1 MLSAL
6 IVDDEEYGRKALNTL
21 LAEYCPEVSVV
32 ACVGSADEA
41 RAAVVQYAPDV
52 VFLDIEMPDKDG
64 FQFLESVHPDLR
76 TFAVV
81 FVTAYDHYAI
91 KAIKARAVDYL
102 VKPIDIDELRQAVH
116 NLQSYAHE
124 RESRTANPEQYFRQ
138 IEAIIQ
144 QLKPKQDAPTRLHL
158 PVKDG
163 IDFVDLHDI
172 VCCEAASN
180 YSIFSLASGE
190 RLMVSK
196 PTKEFEQVLLAAD
209 FIRVHHSYIVNLQ
222 YVTRYLRD
230 EARESGG
237 YLVLKTGEKVR
248 VSRRKKEEVL
258 DILAKYHMKQSEG

>member
-116 NLQSYAHE
+116 NLKSHE
-124 RESRTANPEQYFRQ
+124 GRANKETMPEQYFRQ
-138 IEAIIQ
+138 IESIIQ
-144 QLKPKQDAPTRLHL
+144 QLKPRQDVPTRLHL

-180 YSIFSLASGE
+180 YSIFSLANGD

-237 YLVLKTGEKVR
+237 YLVLKTGEKVK

-258 DILAKYHMKQSEG
+258 DILARYHMKQSEG